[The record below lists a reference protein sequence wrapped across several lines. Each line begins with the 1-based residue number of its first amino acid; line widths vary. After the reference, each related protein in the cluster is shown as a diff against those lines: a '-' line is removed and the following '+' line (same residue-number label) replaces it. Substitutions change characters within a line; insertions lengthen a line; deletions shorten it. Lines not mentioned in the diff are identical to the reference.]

1 MEATQLMRHVQ
12 QMNAFYV
19 LLIVILKL
27 FENTFMLHLEKNNFL
42 FKSC

>member
-1 MEATQLMRHVQ
+1 MEATQ

-27 FENTFMLHLEKNNFL
+27 FENTFMLHLEK
-42 FKSC
+42 K

>member
-12 QMNAFYV
+12 QMNTFYV

-27 FENTFMLHLEKNNFL
+27 FENTFMLRLEKNNFTC
-42 FKSC
+42 SQ